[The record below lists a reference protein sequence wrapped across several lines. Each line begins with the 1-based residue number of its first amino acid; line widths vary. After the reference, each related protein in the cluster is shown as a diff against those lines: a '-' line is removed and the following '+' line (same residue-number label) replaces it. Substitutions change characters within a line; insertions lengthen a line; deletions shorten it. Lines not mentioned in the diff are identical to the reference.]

1 MGNKYLDG
9 TALTIA
15 IIGAVNWGLIG
26 LFRFDLVAFLFGDM
40 SWLSRIVYVLVGN
53 QRTLSRQL
61 LSPSGRQR
69 SLKVPLRKSVRH
81 LSRYVPDHRA
91 DGFPCQRHVRSHRQS
106 LTVPSWLSHSLRS
119 VWQGNRLFPV
129 FLPHYHIMP
138 ESDWNY
144 YHRQ

>member
-40 SWLSRIVYVLVGN
+40 SWFPELYMFWWESADSISSASFSIWE
-53 QRTLSRQL
+53 TAK
-61 LSPSGRQR
+61 
-69 SLKVPLRKSVRH
+69 LKVPLRESVRH

-106 LTVPSWLSHSLRS
+106 LTVPSWRFHILRS
-119 VWQGNRLFPV
+119 VWQGSRLFPA
-129 FLPHYHIMP
+129 FPLHYHTVP
-138 ESDWNY
+138 GSGWSY
-144 YHRQ
+144 CLPR